1 MLSKD
6 ADYRSSQ
13 TPLSK
18 KKGWWYISKQKEPH
32 LGVESKMGGFLL
44 QDIIST

>member
-13 TPLSK
+13 TPL
-18 KKGWWYISKQKEPH
+18 ISKQKETH

-44 QDIIST
+44 QDIIRT